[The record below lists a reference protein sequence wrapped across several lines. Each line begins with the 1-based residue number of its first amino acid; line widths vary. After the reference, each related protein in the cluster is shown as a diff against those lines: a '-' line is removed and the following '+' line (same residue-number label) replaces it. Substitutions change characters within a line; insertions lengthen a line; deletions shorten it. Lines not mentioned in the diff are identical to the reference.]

1 LENQRREIQPCQKRR
16 VYIRK
21 KFCGT
26 HGLNF
31 LKKNVELG
39 WDGFGS
45 FSVEV
50 LLSTGGENFYLRV
63 LFFTTLI
70 NHIFVYFCFSLLF
83 FDINLL
89 TSCRCTKWI

>member
-1 LENQRREIQPCQKRR
+1 MENQRREIQPCQKRR

-50 LLSTGGENFYLRV
+50 LLYDRWREFLSSCAFFYYFDKPHIR
-63 LFFTTLI
+63 LF
-70 NHIFVYFCFSLLF
+70 LLF
-83 FDINLL
+83 FAIL
-89 TSCRCTKWI
+89 

>member
-1 LENQRREIQPCQKRR
+1 MENQRRDQPCQKRR

-50 LLSTGGENFYLRV
+50 LLYDRWREFLSSCA
-63 LFFTTLI
+63 FFTTLI